1 MALKG
6 FLPPSSYNRGDAIVK
21 ASPSFA
27 LKNKTVNLKP
37 KVSAG
42 GALVKSVAK
51 QETAQ
56 KSSMS
61 QGKGGA
67 LVRGKGSALIKADKK
82 EEDQIIRVKVKVLKV
97 RDIFNE
103 KSKNQKLKDKA
114 ETKEKTNEE
123 RKNREK
129 ELEGRKKSNKFNI
142 GGFKSILPKTGL
154 FDWITNFLFY
164 TILGYLN
171 NRFEI
176 LPKLIGLIPLLAKA
190 MDFIVNIG
198 GMLLNGLVTFVDF
211 GYGLVDK
218 TRGFIK
224 AIGGD
229 GAAKAFDK
237 FLGTLNTLFNLAL
250 IAAMINAGGGF
261 GGKGG
266 KGGVPKGAKGGRPR
280 VTTSGGRPAG
290 RPDIRN
296 PFRQKPSVT
305 TSGGRPAGR
314 PEIRNP
320 LRAKPKVTGSGAGP
334 RLPKLPKGLKGK
346 GGLIGM
352 ALLIPDL
359 VESGMLASQGRG
371 KDGLRTFL
379 SALAGVGAGTAA
391 GAATVAGA
399 GALGITGVG
408 LPAAIGLALASIGVG
423 SAAGSVAYNATDS
436 GLRKIGLQDIDPK
449 TGKPYA
455 YAMGGVIGKAG
466 AGLPGMLGA
475 LTLPSI
481 PRLTL
486 PKLVPTLIG
495 NAIGGV
501 KKFLGF
507 FGVGSEE
514 EAKTSSEPLIDL
526 ANKVKDIPLIGGA
539 MYAALQLALGM
550 RVDRNVL
557 RFVGAQFTN
566 FSNLDA
572 FKGVSSSVSRLTSA
586 LKFEQGGEVTST
598 VVSLSNSDNMKS
610 INSLATYL
618 DREIGS
624 IELEIEEEK
633 KQQEGVEETGP
644 TSGPSGSQFEVTGGN
659 ADFWTLVAIAA
670 LEDSDPQGRA
680 DVAQSI
686 YNRVASGVYGAK
698 NIQGIVT
705 RDGQYEPTW
714 KYPYAGRKGKPNKE
728 WYNIKDAA
736 SAARATGMSVGEMNS
751 VAAAIRNS
759 KYQKEAASFVGGRT
773 DFMGGSNQPGP
784 GDVRRKENSPN
795 NFFGWFV
802 GPAAI
807 AYGKKNPGP
816 AVTPQLGDI
825 AVMET
830 KSKEKKEFSIFDP
843 STWLTKGK
851 DEDKGGGTLGGKGN
865 FIQGNSGQ
873 SRGVHFHIGP
883 GRQTEN
889 TILQSKYNADARA
902 SAAKVVDYF
911 LKRKS
916 TVYDGRRGVY
926 YKSSKEVLDAQ
937 KAHTATGSQGG
948 IDLQVDFEKPHKFPL
963 DTFGLKYRP
972 NGFGASADITGSNSF
987 VAHARYDE
995 KGKKAPQELMTLYQG
1010 GGYIGKNPKTYG
1022 GINQSASYEQTG
1034 TMIMIQPMI
1043 VEKPVSRPISYGS
1056 GMSKTTFA
1064 GSGSV
1069 NSGYNPVASRG

>member
-1 MALKG
+1 MALAG
-6 FLPPSSYNRGDAIVK
+6 FLPPSSYGRGGAIVK
-21 ASPSFA
+21 AAPSFA

-42 GALVKSVAK
+42 GALVKPVAK

-114 ETKEKTNEE
+114 ETKERTNEE
-123 RKNREK
+123 RKKREK

-633 KQQEGVEETGP
+633 EKKQQEGVEETGP

-659 ADFWTLVAIAA
+659 ADFWTLVAIASR
-670 LEDSDPQGRA
+670 EDGDPQGWA

-714 KYPYAGRKGKPNKE
+714 KYPYIGKKGKPNKE
-728 WYNIKDAA
+728 WYNIKDAE
-736 SAARATGMSVGEMNS
+736 SAAKATGMSAGAMKS
-751 VAAAIRNS
+751 VAAALRNA
-759 KYQKEAASFVGGRT
+759 KYQKEAAKFVGGRT

-784 GDVRRKENSPN
+784 GDVMRKENSPN

-830 KSKEKKEFSIFDP
+830 KSKPQGGFLASLQRLI
-843 STWLTKGK
+843 
-851 DEDKGGGTLGGKGN
+851 GGGGQEGGDVPKGSVIQWLHGNPNRKGYDSGHAGESNAHDHFSFKSRSAAVNAFKKLKASGYKPYEFEGFTRVGKHSATGGHYGPVGGKPTYNDPTDGTA
-865 FIQGNSGQ
+865 FDIPWATYGTGA
-873 SRGVHFHIGP
+873 IGK
-883 GRQTEN
+883 RDYD
-889 TILQSKYNADARA
+889 LSYK
-902 SAAKVVDYF
+902 AAQIV
-911 LKRKS
+911 
-916 TVYDGRRGVY
+916 
-926 YKSSKEVLDAQ
+926 
-937 KAHTATGSQGG
+937 
-948 IDLQVDFEKPHKFPL
+948 
-963 DTFGLKYRP
+963 
-972 NGFGASADITGSNSF
+972 GAA
-987 VAHARYDE
+987 
-995 KGKKAPQELMTLYQG
+995 QG

-1043 VEKPVSRPISYGS
+1043 IEKPVSRPISYGN